1 MTVAVLTPE
10 NRRSLL
16 MVSKVLIQLANNAQF
31 SDPVCRLH
39 THTHTLT
46 LSICAFM
53 PVLPVSNHVLL
64 VVIADIGAIE
74 RLLAQTTGTY

>member
-39 THTHTLT
+39 TRTLT

-53 PVLPVSNHVLL
+53 PVLSVSNHVLL
-64 VVIADIGAIE
+64 VLIADIGAIE